1 MTGAQTKPRKGFS
14 DEQEDAPQTKAPN
27 RHWER
32 KDPFGDGL
40 FLRGKNVPFDHEVTD
55 ESLHDGLITKV
66 SVGTLAPPGV
76 YLSARRKGDGE
87 IGNVQHAGGYQ
98 WDAPV
103 MRSDVVQYRAK
114 GRDGK
119 HGKAEYRIPGQWF
132 LNGWDAEVDADEI

>member
-1 MTGAQTKPRKGFS
+1 
-14 DEQEDAPQTKAPN
+14 
-27 RHWER
+27 
-32 KDPFGDGL
+32 
-40 FLRGKNVPFDHEVTD
+40 VTD

-114 GRDGK
+114 GGDGK
-119 HGKAEYRIPGQWF
+119 HGKAEYRIPGQ
-132 LNGWDAEVDADEI
+132 